1 MNVQRATA
9 KLPTACI
16 SEIALIVNTAK
27 HRSDLYEARL
37 AGGLELLCVSSTPFF
52 ASARKL
58 IAAGY
63 DPKSTLVM
71 RHAGSGADCLRC
83 PLSSA
88 AVLTVEE
95 TKYGPKLRRWKPLS
109 TLEGPP
115 RIALDDRA
123 AQSVTDGL
131 VRKPAKAAESAVGY
145 CENVALK
152 N

>member
-71 RHAGSGADCLRC
+71 RHAG
-83 PLSSA
+83 
-88 AVLTVEE
+88 VLTVEE

-109 TLEGPP
+109 TLGPP